1 MVNAIAEH
9 NQRKALDLYYDL
21 LTLKEPSMR
30 IMYLISRQF
39 QILLNVKDMSARG
52 MDQASMAKI
61 AGIPPFAVRRN
72 VSQAKGF
79 SMEQLKQALRDG
91 VDLEEAVKNGRM
103 NDQMAVEI
111 FLMKYSRS
119 A

>member
-1 MVNAIAEH
+1 
-9 NQRKALDLYYDL
+9 
-21 LTLKEPSMR
+21 
-30 IMYLISRQF
+30 
-39 QILLNVKDMSARG
+39 
-52 MDQASMAKI
+52 MAKI

-91 VDLEEAVKNGRM
+91 VDLEEAVKTGRM